1 MKQPLTAILLVT
13 LVRESELEGLIWE
26 IKYSSSEIIQVTPA
40 YNSLA
45 TTSHVA
51 PLLTRGQGSASY
63 NMTRHLVNNKMR
75 RYERT
80 TPDCRS
86 YKTGEKSLCILQKA
100 IELKYRNR

>member
-63 NMTRHLVNNKMR
+63 NMTRHLVNNKILR
-75 RYERT
+75 RGGKNTQKTCTKKIFT
-80 TPDCRS
+80 TL
-86 YKTGEKSLCILQKA
+86 TITIVLSLT
-100 IELKYRNR
+100 